1 MPSKFFQETILF
13 SSIAEPLL
21 LHLGKKPAGSE
32 QVFLEV
38 P

>member
-13 SSIAEPLL
+13 SNVAEPLPL
-21 LHLGKKPAGSE
+21 LFGKMPASFE